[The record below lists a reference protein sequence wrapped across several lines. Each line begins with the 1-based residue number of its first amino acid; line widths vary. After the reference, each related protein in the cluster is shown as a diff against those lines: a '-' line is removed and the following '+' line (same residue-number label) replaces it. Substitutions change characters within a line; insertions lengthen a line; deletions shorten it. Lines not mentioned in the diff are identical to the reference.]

1 MTSLRRALAGI
12 AILGVLVGVIV
23 ALGVLDSDH
32 VKLRGLDASLALLI
46 GWSFLGAGLYAWW
59 RRPYNRFGA
68 LMAAIPFAWF
78 LSILGASTSRVGFTV
93 GILAGALYL
102 AVLVH
107 MLLAYPSGR
116 LETS

>member
-23 ALGVLDSDH
+23 ALGVLDSEH
-32 VKLRGLDASLALLI
+32 VKLRGLDVALALVI

-68 LMAAIPFAWF
+68 LMAAIAFAWF
-78 LSILGASTSRVGFTV
+78 WSLLGAGNPAVRFKI
-93 GILAGALYL
+93 GIRAAPMYF
-102 AVLVH
+102 AILVH
-107 MLLAYPSGR
+107 MLLAYPSG
-116 LETS
+116 